1 MTSLSDGLGPQKD
14 PNSGRTRVESGPAG
28 THRPTTRR
36 GSAIVGPA
44 GPGRRRR
51 AQAGDVRRRRPNG
64 RANIPQLLCPRCQ
77 ELLHTGSRRAG
88 ERARRDAGYGAGC
101 AGFRVSRRARAER
114 SGDRDRYL
122 HHRPMIFTTNKPLAA
137 WGRVL
142 HDADL
147 AEALLDRVLE
157 RGRHLELRRR
167 SYRTRHAPL
176 DLTPASEPPS
186 PEPARI
192 SGNQRPQF
200 SEPTHVAL
208 EGRCNTSTTFVR
220 PSRSRSFLSARWQGS
235 SISIAGR
242 CSLLTDCAAALRAT
256 GSEAERRRHR
266 AGRRLPRRRG
276 RCWLCD
282 AQPAAL

>member
-1 MTSLSDGLGPQKD
+1 
-14 PNSGRTRVESGPAG
+14 
-28 THRPTTRR
+28 
-36 GSAIVGPA
+36 
-44 GPGRRRR
+44 
-51 AQAGDVRRRRPNG
+51 
-64 RANIPQLLCPRCQ
+64 
-77 ELLHTGSRRAG
+77 
-88 ERARRDAGYGAGC
+88 
-101 AGFRVSRRARAER
+101 
-114 SGDRDRYL
+114 
-122 HHRPMIFTTNKPLAA
+122 MIFTTNKPLAA

-157 RGRHLELRRR
+157 RGRHLELRGR
-167 SYRTRHAPL
+167 SYRTRDAPV

-282 AQPAAL
+282 AQPAALRGRGVSASSRRLTSVVALAAACAKSCAPSSRSFAPCSTRRMRTSSRRPATRRINATPIWSAEQSRPETHGRLSDLDLVDDGEAHLDVLLRIRRQPAW